1 MNNILIIG
9 CGAIAQ
15 AHHIPV
21 LKKLKC
27 NLYLCD
33 TNPEVIPK
41 KLNNIPEKILWSSD
55 DGDKS
60 SEEAKAIFL
69 SLWDSKKMETLKIDL
84 WVKDMPLDHMKIF
97 YYQILRSMSDT
108 FLKATRDEKMSLT
121 IKDFSDYFAEKMD
134 LKK

>member
-1 MNNILIIG
+1 MNNNN
-9 CGAIAQ
+9 
-15 AHHIPV
+15 
-21 LKKLKC
+21 KKIEIDVEL
-27 NLYLCD
+27 D
-33 TNPEVIPK
+33 E
-41 KLNNIPEKILWSSD
+41 NNIPEKILWSSD

-60 SEEAKAIFL
+60 SEESKAIFL

-121 IKDFSDYFAEKMD
+121 IKDFSDFFAEKMNI
-134 LKK
+134 KK

>member
-1 MNNILIIG
+1 MNNN
-9 CGAIAQ
+9 
-15 AHHIPV
+15 
-21 LKKLKC
+21 KKIEI
-27 NLYLCD
+27 D
-33 TNPEVIPK
+33 V
-41 KLNNIPEKILWSSD
+41 KLDENNIPEKILWSSD

-60 SEEAKAIFL
+60 SEQAKAIFL

-121 IKDFSDYFAEKMD
+121 IKDFSDFFAEKMD
-134 LKK
+134 LKKQISVSELRIQFFYIINNFIFSNVFF